1 VEHPTGSQSP
11 LVGESSRTAEERAR
25 SSGATNQHTTE
36 QQHEEPT
43 PTVEA
48 PSAASGGIMGVV
60 VVDKSGTVAEP
71 PN

>member
-11 LVGESSRTAEERAR
+11 LVGESSRTVEERVG
-25 SSGATNQHTTE
+25 SSGTTNQHTIE
-36 QQHEEPT
+36 QQHEEPA
-43 PTVEA
+43 PTAEA
-48 PSAASGGIMGVV
+48 PSAASSGIIGVV